1 MAEEK
6 RYYWIKLKD
15 NFMTSD
21 AVDFL
26 MSQKNGSDYVV
37 LYQMLCLKT
46 VNTNGELVRQIG
58 EVIIPFDIDKIQRD
72 CKYFSYDTVA
82 VAMELFKK
90 LGLIYEQENGYLK
103 IADFN
108 ELVGSESKW
117 AKYKRDKKELPDSNK
132 KLESDWNFSNETP
145 KLSPTDFQQEIEYR
159 ERDKSIDI
167 RDEDIIYRGCK
178 SEKKDTH
185 AHGRNKNVILTDEEY
200 VEFKKDRPHDY
211 QQLIDE
217 LSEKVVIDD
226 KYECNHSA
234 WLRIFANTKDR
245 QKKREILYSSDSSSE
260 KTPSYD
266 IDLAMQRSMNIDPT
280 KTKRGA

>member
-15 NFMTSD
+15 TFMTSD

-72 CKYFSYDTVA
+72 CKYFSYDTIA

-103 IADFN
+103 IAKFD

-132 KLESDWNFSNETP
+132 KLENFQSNSNETP
-145 KLSPTDFQQEIEYR
+145 KLSPTDFQQEN
-159 ERDKSIDI
+159 RDKRIEI
-167 RDEDIIYRGCK
+167 RDEEIIYK
-178 SEKKDTH
+178 ESESEKKDTL
-185 AHGRNKNVILTDEEY
+185 AHGRNNNVILTDEEY
-200 VEFKKDRPHDY
+200 AEFKEDRPHDY

-217 LSEKVVIDD
+217 LSEKIVIDS
-226 KYECNHSA
+226 KYQYNHSA

-245 QKKREILYSSDSSSE
+245 KEKREILYSSTPSPE
-260 KTPSYD
+260 KPPSYD
-266 IDLAMQRSMNIDPT
+266 IDLAMKNSRKLDPT
-280 KTKRGA
+280 KTKRE

>member
-1 MAEEK
+1 MAENK
-6 RYYWIKLKD
+6 RYYWIKLK
-15 NFMTSD
+15 NTFMTSD

-72 CKYFSYDTVA
+72 CKYFSYDTIA

-103 IADFN
+103 IANFN
-108 ELVGSESKW
+108 ELVGSETSSAQRVREHRQRK
-117 AKYKRDKKELPDSNK
+117 ALQCNNDV
-132 KLESDWNFSNETP
+132 T
-145 KLSPTDFQQEIEYR
+145 QEKEYR
-159 ERDKSIDI
+159 ERDKSIELK
-167 RDEDIIYRGCK
+167 DEDVIYK
-178 SEKKDTH
+178 ESESVKKEEKKDTL
-185 AHGRNKNVILTDEEY
+185 AHGRNNNVILTDEEY
-200 VEFKKDRPHDY
+200 AEFKKDRPHDY

-217 LSEKVVIDD
+217 LSEKVMVES
-226 KYECNHSA
+226 KYQYNHSA

-245 QKKREILYSSDSSSE
+245 QEKRDELYSSDSSKKNKNE
-260 KTPSYD
+260 EPPSYD
-266 IDLAMQRSMNIDPT
+266 IELALQRSMSFDPT
-280 KTKRGA
+280 KTKRGQ

>member
-15 NFMTSD
+15 SFMTSD

-103 IADFN
+103 IAKFD

-117 AKYKRDKKELPDSNK
+117 AKYKRDKKELPDSPK
-132 KLESDWNFSNETP
+132 KLENFQSSSNETP
-145 KLSPTDFQQEIEYR
+145 KLSPTDFQQES
-159 ERDKSIDI
+159 RDKSIDNRDKILDI
-167 RDEDIIYRGCK
+167 RDEEIISK
-178 SEKKDTH
+178 ESESEKKDTL
-185 AHGRNKNVILTDEEY
+185 AHGRNNNVILTDEEY
-200 VEFKKDRPHDY
+200 AEFKKDRPHDY

-226 KYECNHSA
+226 KYKHNHSA

-245 QKKREILYSSDSSSE
+245 QKKNSSASSSE

-266 IDLAMQRSMNIDPT
+266 IDLIMQRSRNLDPT
-280 KTKRGA
+280 KTKKGE